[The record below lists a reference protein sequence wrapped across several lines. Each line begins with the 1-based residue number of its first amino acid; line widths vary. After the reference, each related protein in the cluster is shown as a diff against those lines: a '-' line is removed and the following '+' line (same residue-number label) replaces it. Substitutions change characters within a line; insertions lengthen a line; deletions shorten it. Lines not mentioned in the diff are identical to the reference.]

1 MQLERFILNANQRL
15 QTPQRG
21 SEYLR
26 YEPNTEQLARDQ
38 RAHADDL

>member
-21 SEYLR
+21 SEYLW
-26 YEPNTEQLARDQ
+26 YEPNTEQLAYGQ
-38 RAHADDL
+38 KALADDL